1 MGGDDRLNLPAQL
14 PFAQDAQEGKLALRR
29 QRHFRLV
36 EDVDGTLAGMQ
47 AVEKRIE
54 ESLTMA
60 APVQVADAVMLF
72 EVAGKIEEAFGAE
85 EKAAVDPRQPRQAQ
99 SLGQIGSASCRERV
113 CQYV

>member
-1 MGGDDRLNLPAQL
+1 MLSFLHGYRTDRSAIERQQNGIGQAHQDRRMGGDDRLHLPAQL

-60 APVQVADAVMLF
+60 APVNRKSTRLN
-72 EVAGKIEEAFGAE
+72 
-85 EKAAVDPRQPRQAQ
+85 
-99 SLGQIGSASCRERV
+99 SSH
-113 CQYV
+113 